1 MVTFVCVVTTKVTD
15 WAGLNRP
22 ALFLNFYRTTVI
34 CCRKKQA
41 MKNIN
46 PLGLFDDH
54 FLLETL
60 SKLGDPLL
68 KLNEYIDWN
77 IFEAPL
83 DQAFINKTK
92 DLLKGGRP
100 PFSKLILFKALL
112 IQSLYNLSDDQLEFQ
127 IVDRAS
133 FKRFLGLKKSDKV
146 PDSRTFWLFREQLIE
161 KDVILGLFKRFNE
174 TLDAAGV
181 FANEGKMVDASF
193 VEAPRQR
200 NTREENKHI
209 KETGTAP
216 QDWRVKPH
224 KLSQKD
230 VDARWTKKNNTVFYG
245 YKNHIKADTKT
256 KLIEE
261 YIVTDA
267 SVHDSQAIEQ
277 LLTEKDKN
285 QPLYADSAYT
295 GEDQEKI
302 YKKKEVISKVHEK
315 GYRNK
320 PLTETQKASNKEK
333 SSIRVRVEHVFGFV
347 ENSMHGSI
355 VRTIGIA
362 RANAKIGMMNLT
374 YNICRC
380 TQLKIVVAM
389 G

>member
-1 MVTFVCVVTTKVTD
+1 
-15 WAGLNRP
+15 
-22 ALFLNFYRTTVI
+22 
-34 CCRKKQA
+34 

-54 FLLETL
+54 FILEAL
-60 SKLGDPLL
+60 NKIGDPLQ
-68 KLNEYIDWN
+68 KLNKFIDWK
-77 IFEAPL
+77 IFESPIEK
-83 DQAFINKTK
+83 AFQFESK
-92 DLLKGGRP
+92 DLSKGGRP
-100 PFSKLILFKALL
+100 PFSKLMLFKALI
-112 IQSLYNLSDDQLEFQ
+112 IQSLYNLSDDQLEYQ
-127 IVDRAS
+127 ILDRAS

-161 KDVILGLFKRFNE
+161 KDVILGLFKFFNE

-216 QDWRVKPH
+216 NEWRVKPH

-230 VDARWTKKNNTVFYG
+230 VDAKWTKKNNTVFYG

-277 LLTEKDKN
+277 LLTEKDKHL
-285 QPLYADSAYT
+285 PLYADSAYT
-295 GEDQEKI
+295 GEEQEKI

-320 PLTETQKASNKEK
+320 PLTEAQKARNKEK
-333 SSIRVRVEHVFGFV
+333 SSVRVRVEHVFGFV

-362 RANAKIGMMNLT
+362 RAKAKIGMMNLT
-374 YNICRC
+374 YNICRY
-380 TQLKIVVAM
+380 TQIKMAVSM

>member
-1 MVTFVCVVTTKVTD
+1 
-15 WAGLNRP
+15 
-22 ALFLNFYRTTVI
+22 
-34 CCRKKQA
+34 

-60 SKLGDPLL
+60 SKLGDPLQ
-68 KLNEYIDWN
+68 KLNKFINWE
-77 IFEAPL
+77 IFESPINE
-83 DQAFINKTK
+83 AFKNEDR
-92 DLLKGGRP
+92 DLSKGGRP
-100 PFSKLILFKALL
+100 PFNRLMLFKALI
-112 IQSLYNLSDDQLEFQ
+112 IQSLYNLSDDQLEYQ

-146 PDSRTFWLFREQLIE
+146 PDSKTFWLFREQLIE
-161 KDVILGLFKRFNE
+161 KEVIVGLFKTFNE

-193 VEAPRQR
+193 VEVPRQR
-200 NTREENKHI
+200 NSRQENKHI
-209 KETGTAP
+209 KDTGTAP
-216 QDWRVKPH
+216 HEWKVKPH
-224 KLSQKD
+224 KLAQKD
-230 VDARWTKKNNTVFYG
+230 VDARWTKKNNATFYG
-245 YKNHIKADTKT
+245 YKNHIIADTRT
-256 KLIEE
+256 KLIEK

-267 SVHDSQAIEQ
+267 SVHDSQAMEQ
-277 LLTEKDKN
+277 LLTEKDEG

-295 GEDQEKI
+295 GEDQEAV
-302 YKKKEVISKVHEK
+302 YKKKKVINKINEK

-320 PLTETQKASNKEK
+320 PLTEEQKAGNKEK
-333 SSIRVRVEHVFGFV
+333 SRIRARVEHLFGFV
-347 ENSMHGSI
+347 ENSMNGSFI
-355 VRTIGIA
+355 RTIGIA
-362 RANAKIGMMNLT
+362 RAKAKIGMMNLS

>member
-1 MVTFVCVVTTKVTD
+1 
-15 WAGLNRP
+15 
-22 ALFLNFYRTTVI
+22 
-34 CCRKKQA
+34 

-54 FLLETL
+54 FLLEKLT
-60 SKLGDPLL
+60 KLGDPLQ
-68 KLNEYIDWN
+68 KLDEYIDWA
-77 IFEAPL
+77 IFESPINE
-83 DQAFINKTK
+83 AFKDDKK
-92 DLLKGGRP
+92 DLSKGGRP
-100 PFSKLILFKALL
+100 PFSKLMLFKSLL
-112 IQSLYNLSDDQLEFQ
+112 IQSLYNLSDDQLEYQ

-133 FKRFLGLKKSDKV
+133 FKRFLNLKKSDKV
-146 PDSRTFWLFREQLIE
+146 PDSKTFWSFREQLIE
-161 KDVILGLFKRFNE
+161 KEVIMGLFKIFNE

-200 NTREENKHI
+200 NTHEENKYI

-216 QDWRVKPH
+216 QEWKLKPH
-224 KLSQKD
+224 KLAQKD
-230 VDARWTKKNNTVFYG
+230 VDARWTKKNNATFYG

-261 YIVTDA
+261 YVVTDA
-267 SVHDSQAIEQ
+267 AVHDSQAIEQ

-285 QPLYADSAYT
+285 LPLYADSAYT

-302 YKKKEVISKVHEK
+302 YKNKEVINKVHEK

-320 PLTETQKASNKEK
+320 PLTETQKARNKEK

-362 RANAKIGMMNLT
+362 RAKAKIGMMNLT

-380 TQLKIVVAM
+380 TQLKIMVAM

>member
-1 MVTFVCVVTTKVTD
+1 
-15 WAGLNRP
+15 
-22 ALFLNFYRTTVI
+22 
-34 CCRKKQA
+34 

-54 FLLETL
+54 FLLENL
-60 SKLGDPLL
+60 IKLGDPLH

-77 IFEAPL
+77 IFKPAI
-83 DQAFINKTK
+83 DMAFQDESK
-92 DLLKGGRP
+92 DTTKGGRP
-100 PFSKLILFKALL
+100 AFDKLMLFKALL
-112 IQSLYNLSDDQLEFQ
+112 IQSLYNLSDDQLEYQ
-127 IVDRAS
+127 ITDRAS

-146 PDSRTFWLFREQLIE
+146 PDSKTFWLFREQLIA
-161 KDVILGLFKRFNE
+161 KDIIMGLFKTFNE

-216 QDWRVKPH
+216 KEWDIQPH
-224 KLSQKD
+224 KKRQKD
-230 VDARWTKKNNTVFYG
+230 VDARWTKKNGTTFYG
-245 YKNHIKADTKT
+245 YKNHVKSDAKT

-261 YIVTDA
+261 FEVTDA
-267 SVHDSQAIEQ
+267 SVHDSQTIEN
-277 LLTEKDKN
+277 LLTEKDKG
-285 QPLYADSAYT
+285 QPVYADSAYT
-295 GEDQEKI
+295 GEAQEI
-302 YKKKEVISKVHEK
+302 VYEKKKIVNKINEK

-320 PLTETQKASNKEK
+320 PLTDEQKAHNKEK
-333 SSIRVRVEHVFGFV
+333 SKTRARVEHIFGFV
-347 ENSMHGSI
+347 ENSMNGSV
-355 VRTIGIA
+355 VRTIGLV
-362 RANAKIGMMNLT
+362 RAKAKIGLMNLT

-380 TQLKIVVAM
+380 VQLKIQVCM

>member
-1 MVTFVCVVTTKVTD
+1 M
-15 WAGLNRP
+15 G
-22 ALFLNFYRTTVI
+22 
-34 CCRKKQA
+34 
-41 MKNIN
+41 NIN
-46 PLGLFDDH
+46 SLGLFDDH
-54 FLLETL
+54 FLLE
-60 SKLGDPLL
+60 KLTKIGDPLQ
-68 KLNEYIDWN
+68 KLNEFINWK
-77 IFEAPL
+77 IFESPIE
-83 DQAFINKTK
+83 QALKNEDK

-100 PFSKLILFKALL
+100 PFNKLMLFKALI
-112 IQSLYNLSDDQLEFQ
+112 IQSLYNLSDDQLEYQ
-127 IVDRAS
+127 IIDRAS

-146 PDSRTFWLFREQLIE
+146 PDSKTYWLFREQLIE
-161 KDVILGLFKRFNE
+161 KGVIMGLFKTFNE

-193 VEAPRQR
+193 VEVPRQR

-216 QDWRVKPH
+216 QQWKEKPH
-224 KLSQKD
+224 KLAQKD
-230 VDARWTKKNNTVFYG
+230 VDARWTKKSSNVFYG
-245 YKNHIKADTKT
+245 YKNHVKADSKT

-261 YIVTDA
+261 FIVTDA

-277 LLTEKDKN
+277 LLTEKDAG

-295 GEDQEKI
+295 GEEQEAV
-302 YKKKEVISKVHEK
+302 YKKKKVINKIIEK

-320 PLTETQKASNKEK
+320 PLTEVQKASNKEK
-333 SSIRVRVEHVFGFV
+333 SSIRARVEHLFGFI
-347 ENSMHGSI
+347 ENSMNGSF

-362 RANAKIGMMNLT
+362 RAKAKIGMINLT

-380 TQLKIVVAM
+380 VQLKIVVAM